1 MTKDEQKAVQPLLDE
16 VNSKHKAFTMAD
28 TKKDP
33 YCSCLPNVD
42 VGFNVMF
49 PNEWEVSV
57 RWGEGH
63 SCDGGKTTVEVAV
76 FDVDDNW
83 YTLDGR
89 DKLAKAPST
98 DIMGHVTPEVL
109 LNILQEVAKR

>member
-1 MTKDEQKAVQPLLDE
+1 MTKDEQKAIQPLLAE
-16 VNSKHKAFTMAD
+16 VNSKHKAFTMANA
-28 TKKDP
+28 KKDP

-63 SCDGGKTTVEVAV
+63 SCDGGKTTVEVAI

-83 YTLDGR
+83 YTLDGC